1 MSKMETDPAVA
12 AYMVS
17 DDILEKFLHCAIETK
32 VPDYDILRRHEK
44 EEAERKI

>member
-1 MSKMETDPAVA
+1 METDPAVA

-17 DDILEKFLHCAIETK
+17 DDILENLRGAIETK